1 MSQQEWN
8 AVEQYIGGH
17 LLAPDP
23 VLEATLQSIRD
34 AGMPEISVAPNDG
47 KLLQLLARL
56 ARATRI
62 LEIGTL
68 GGYSTIWL
76 ARALPEGGKL
86 ISLEYV
92 PLHAQVAA
100 DNIARAGLSDKV
112 EIRVGRAADILPLLE
127 AEGGGPFD
135 MVFID
140 ADKPSN
146 AEYIRWALLLT
157 RPGSLIIV
165 DNVVRHGRVVD
176 ADSDDP
182 SVAGTR
188 ALFELLAAE
197 PGLSATAIQTVGSK
211 GWDGMAIMLV
221 D

>member
-1 MSQQEWN
+1 MSQNEWN
-8 AVEQYIGGH
+8 AVEQYITGH
-17 LLAPDP
+17 LLPADP
-23 VLEATLQSIRD
+23 LMDSVLQSIRD
-34 AGMPEISVAPNDG
+34 AGMPEISVAPGDG
-47 KLLQLLARL
+47 KLLYLLARL
-56 ARATRI
+56 MGAKRI

-76 ARALPEGGKL
+76 ARALPEGG
-86 ISLEYV
+86 SLVSFEFN
-92 PLHAQVAA
+92 PRHAEVAA
-100 DNIARAGLSDKV
+100 ANIARAGLSDKV
-112 EIRVGRAADILPLLE
+112 EIRVGAALETLPLLE

-146 AEYIRWALLLT
+146 AEYIRWAQMLT

-165 DNVVRHGRVVD
+165 DNVVRHGRVID
-176 ADSDDP
+176 AASDDP

-188 ALFELLAAE
+188 ALFELLAE
-197 PGLSATAIQTVGSK
+197 TPGLSATAIQTVGSK

-221 D
+221 Q